1 MIKRGM
7 WGKMEA
13 RAYLAADKLT
23 TSTGYNRKVE
33 VSTSF
38 FGLPLPGLLR
48 REKSGDQK
56 QARRWFYRDNA

>member
-7 WGKMEA
+7 WEKIEA
-13 RAYLAADKLT
+13 RADLSADKLT

-38 FGLPLPGLLR
+38 WGLPMTYLPQRAIRTWRPEASKEVVL
-48 REKSGDQK
+48 SI
-56 QARRWFYRDNA
+56 